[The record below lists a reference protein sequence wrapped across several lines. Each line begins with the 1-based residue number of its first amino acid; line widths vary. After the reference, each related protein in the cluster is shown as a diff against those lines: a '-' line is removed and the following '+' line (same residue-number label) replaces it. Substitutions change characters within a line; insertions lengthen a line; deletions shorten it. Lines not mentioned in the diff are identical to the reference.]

1 MQAGQ
6 IGELLIGTAGQFSAF
21 IPTGVS
27 TNTVKRGPGRVCRV
41 IITGAG
47 SASFS
52 IFDNTAASGNVIYT
66 SPATTSIGQI
76 LDVQVP
82 AQTGITVVNAASGPA
97 FAVSFN

>member
-6 IGELLIGTAGQFSAF
+6 INETLIGTGGQFSAF
-21 IPTGVS
+21 IPTGS
-27 TNTVKRGPGRVCRV
+27 NTTTLKKGPGRVCK
-41 IITGAG
+41 IIVTGAG